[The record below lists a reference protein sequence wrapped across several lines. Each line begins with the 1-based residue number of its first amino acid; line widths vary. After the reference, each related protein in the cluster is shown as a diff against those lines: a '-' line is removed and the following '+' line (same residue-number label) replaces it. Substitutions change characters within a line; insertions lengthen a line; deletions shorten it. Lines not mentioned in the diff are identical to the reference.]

1 MKTRTLILWAA
12 VMIFALPALA
22 SPPSKV
28 ELSWDAASKTLT
40 VAVPHYSINPKGH
53 FIKSVKV
60 VVDGK
65 EAALKEFTAQE
76 NAQGQTV
83 KVPLPDAKPG
93 QAVTVT
99 AICNL
104 FGSGEGK
111 LVIPQP

>member
-1 MKTRTLILWAA
+1 MKTKTFLSLLILML
-12 VMIFALPALA
+12 VALPVIA

-28 ELSWDAASKTLT
+28 ELNWDAATKTLT
-40 VAVPHYSINPKGH
+40 VKASHYSINPKSH

-65 EAALKEFTAQE
+65 EAAVREFTAQE

-83 KVPLPDAKPG
+83 KVPLPDTKPG